1 MGLRFFFQGISGM
14 NFQFYNAAGWLS
26 FLDLPKTRNSF
37 ISDGFSDAGF
47 DTISFFLGTAD
58 IVFVCL
64 ITFANYLVTR
74 ILLLVL
80 GRFKYWNKK
89 LTDKQQA
96 FKGGVQFSIFLMS
109 FMVIYLC
116 ALQNTYKANSE
127 NATEFVQS
135 IFAITVTIVYTFVPF
150 IGFLFTNLNI
160 AKIKRGDKVFMNKF
174 EAFYDGLDTERSEA
188 IFFGPLQLLIRQI
201 FVLNC
206 FFNTDGPLLQIY
218 LANCLLGTILVL
230 QYLTWPFVANF
241 RNKFELFMAAVTLL
255 LSSSCVLFV

>member
-1 MGLRFFFQGISGM
+1 MALSVVSGGAAAFISIIGFSEYFSFLPMINLEYPMGLRFFFQGISGM

-96 FKGGVQFSIFLMS
+96 FKGGV
-109 FMVIYLC
+109 
-116 ALQNTYKANSE
+116 
-127 NATEFVQS
+127 
-135 IFAITVTIVYTFVPF
+135 
-150 IGFLFTNLNI
+150 
-160 AKIKRGDKVFMNKF
+160 
-174 EAFYDGLDTERSEA
+174 
-188 IFFGPLQLLIRQI
+188 
-201 FVLNC
+201 
-206 FFNTDGPLLQIY
+206 
-218 LANCLLGTILVL
+218 
-230 QYLTWPFVANF
+230 
-241 RNKFELFMAAVTLL
+241 
-255 LSSSCVLFV
+255 